1 MSGILQ
7 QLGLLISKCLQY
19 QFFLGGKESVE
30 NGLGDAH
37 FFTQDINATVDQPPV
52 HNTLDYCGQ
61 QSIPHL
67 LPLLFRI
74 GFSSH
79 ILLAPFRMYK
89 EQKKKIVFI

>member
-1 MSGILQ
+1 M
-7 QLGLLISKCLQY
+7 LLWIS
-19 QFFLGGKESVE
+19 
-30 NGLGDAH
+30 
-37 FFTQDINATVDQPPV
+37 PPV

-74 GFSSH
+74 GFSSY
-79 ILLAPFRMYK
+79 ILLAPFRMNK